1 MSAPEHLP
9 PDPFTLV
16 YRRLWQTLEEHAGF
30 ASLVRLGNRVRI
42 GEGPA
47 PGAALPADRP
57 QVELRPTAARVRLF
71 DTSTS
76 SVVEQDFSLLL
87 RCGERRP
94 EAELFPLRWQVLRAL
109 ASAGDALALPFV
121 EKVRVRDDRLTL
133 PDPASRTGESGG
145 WQALITLTVQMRFDQ
160 QTHLSA
166 QESPTWS

>member
-1 MSAPEHLP
+1 MTQPDHLP

-30 ASLVRLGNRVRI
+30 ASLVRLGNRVRT
-42 GEGPA
+42 GDAAPA
-47 PGAALPADRP
+47 GALPADRP
-57 QVELRPTAARVRLF
+57 QVELRPGAARVRLF

-76 SVVEQDFSLLL
+76 SVVEQDFTLAL

-109 ASAGDALALPFV
+109 ASAGDSLTLPFV

-133 PDPASRTGESGG
+133 PDPASRSAEPGG
-145 WQALITLTVQMRFDQ
+145 WQALITLAVQMRFDQ

-166 QESPTWS
+166 QESPTWT